1 MAGKTEFEWSRLS
14 PPQTCWCLGITGH
27 RDSNA
32 AFAANRAGIA
42 AALDHLFSAL
52 VLHHQPAPLRLH
64 SLLAQGVDLL
74 AVELAIKHQMQ
85 VTAPL
90 PFGATLNAVINAHP
104 ETLADAQ
111 ALLTGTGDCN
121 AGVRA
126 QAEHILSMARKVRLF
141 ELAEQD
147 DALTALFLRSLEAP
161 DDVSALQA
169 YTVAGS
175 QRAQMAGQVMIEQS
189 DLLIAVW
196 DGETLGSVGGTRQTM
211 LASLS
216 VATPVLWIDA
226 RNPDQCRWLTSAE
239 SLLAPPDAFSLY
251 DPAALA
257 RLVDAILP
265 ARRPDS
271 SGMGPE
277 TFHAENWRRQSNPLF
292 HAYRRVEAL
301 FGGRASGSRLG
312 SLRQRYELPSDI
324 ATGSGAALLAQAAQ
338 LPGSDP
344 TFTQSIAS
352 SLFPRFAW
360 ADGLST
366 FLSDAYRGG
375 MVANFILSALAVIG
389 GIAYLPFVSSG
400 GKWAFALFEFV
411 LLLGIVVITV
421 RGRRG
426 RWHSRWFETRRVAEY
441 LRHAPALML
450 LGVARPVG
458 RWSHS
463 ATSNWPETY
472 ARDSLRELGLPQI
485 RVTQAYLRAGLQLLL
500 DRHVVGQRHYH
511 HQKAKRLTATHHNL
525 DRLSELMFLSAI
537 IAVAGYLGV
546 TLASHLHMLRPGLGY
561 DLSKSFTFLGVLL
574 PTLGGASASIRFFGD
589 FERFAAI
596 SEITATK
603 LASVEVRI
611 STLLDATDAAL
622 DYATVADIAH
632 EVDAIVMAEIESW
645 QAVFGSKVMTV
656 PV

>member
-1 MAGKTEFEWSRLS
+1 MAGKTVFEWSRLS

-27 RDSNA
+27 RETNP
-32 AFAANRAGIA
+32 AFAANSAGIA
-42 AALDHLFSAL
+42 ATLEQLFSAM
-52 VLHHQPAPLRLH
+52 VRHHQPGPLRLH

-74 AVELAIKHQMQ
+74 AVELALQHRIE

-90 PFGATLNAVINAHP
+90 PFGVTLNAAINAHP
-104 ETLADAQ
+104 ETLEDAR
-111 ALLTGTGDCN
+111 ALLTGQGVCS
-121 AGVRA
+121 AGARA
-126 QAEHILSMARKVRLF
+126 RADRILKIAGKVRLF

-147 DALTALFLRSLEAP
+147 DALTALFLRSLETP
-161 DDVSALQA
+161 GDVMAHQA
-169 YTVAGS
+169 YAVAGS
-175 QRAQMAGQVMIEQS
+175 RRAQAAGQVMIEQS

-196 DGETLGSVGGTRQTM
+196 DGVTLGSVGGTRHTM
-211 LASLS
+211 MASLA

-226 RNPDQCRWLTSAE
+226 RNPVQCRLLTSVE
-239 SLLAPPDAFSLY
+239 SLLAPPDAFSLD

-257 RLVDAILP
+257 RLFDAISP
-265 ARRPDS
+265 ARRHDT
-271 SGMGPE
+271 SGLGSE
-277 TFHAENWRRQSNPLF
+277 AFHAENWRRQSNPLF
-292 HAYRRVEAL
+292 HAYRRIEAL
-301 FGGRASGSRLG
+301 FGGRPSGSRFG

-324 ATGSGAALLAQAAQ
+324 AAGSGAALLAQAAQ
-338 LPGSDP
+338 LPGGDAA
-344 TFTQSIAS
+344 FTHSIGT
-352 SLFPRFAW
+352 SLLPRFAW

-375 MVANFILSALAVIG
+375 MVTNFILSALAVIG
-389 GIAYLPFVSSG
+389 GIAYLPFAPSA
-400 GKWAFALFEFV
+400 KWAFALFEFM

-458 RWSHS
+458 RWPHS
-463 ATSNWPETY
+463 ADSNWPEIY

-485 RVTQAYLRAGLQLLL
+485 RVTQAYLRAALQLLL
-500 DRHVVGQRHYH
+500 ERHVSGQRRYH
-511 HQKAKRLTATHHNL
+511 HQKAERLTATHHNL

-546 TLASHLHMLRPGLGY
+546 TLASHLHLLHAGLDH

-603 LASVEVRI
+603 LASVEARI
-611 STLLDATDAAL
+611 ATLMRADADTL
-622 DYATVADIAH
+622 DYAAVADIAH
-632 EVDAIVMAEIESW
+632 EVDAIVMSEIESW
-645 QAVFGSKVMTV
+645 QSVFGSKVMTV